1 MRLDFAGAE
10 SGPTVSNASMG
21 SVFSTPNVEPE
32 GRGWLPLAIGAVAIV
47 LVLAAILIFGRPKA
61 APAQATIAP
70 YSEFL
75 QIGDLKLSAA
85 ENFVGGSVSYLD
97 GKIANVGS
105 QAVTGITVET
115 IFRNSLGE
123 IVQREP
129 HQLMLYHTGMAGF
142 PDVAPL
148 SAVPLTPNT
157 TRDFRLTFEHIS
169 ADWNQGY
176 PELRFTQVTTKK

>member
-1 MRLDFAGAE
+1 
-10 SGPTVSNASMG
+10 MG

-32 GRGWLPLAIGAVAIV
+32 GRKWVAIAIGATVIV
-47 LVLAAILIFGRPKA
+47 LALLAIYVFGRPKA
-61 APAQATIAP
+61 PPAPPAIAP
-70 YSEFL
+70 YAEFL
-75 QIGDLKLSAA
+75 QVGDLKLSAA

-97 GKIANVGS
+97 GKIANVG
-105 QAVTGITVET
+105 QEIVNGITVEAV
-115 IFRNSLGE
+115 FRNSMGQV
-123 IVQREP
+123 VQTESQP
-129 HQLMLYHTGMAGF
+129 LMLYHTGMAGI